1 MVIGN
6 SRMKPLEVCILA
18 AGLGTRMKS
27 DRPKALQS
35 LAGRPLLAH
44 QLDEIARLQ
53 PTRVHAVIGQGAD
66 MIRDAFSD
74 NDAIHWVLQEERLG
88 TGHAMM
94 QALPHVSDNANVLVI
109 LGDVPLI
116 SVETMQRLVQSEADL
131 TVLSV
136 LLEDPS
142 GYGRIVREESGQVL
156 RIVEQRDADD
166 REQAIKEINTGLMFT
181 SATRMSG
188 WLSRLNR
195 DNDQNEY
202 LLTDLVGLANDD
214 QQSVEA
220 LLADNP
226 LEVTGINSRQ
236 QLAAVERDLQERIA
250 SDLMSQGVQLADPER
265 IDVRGELKVGRDVFI
280 DVGCVFEGRCQIE
293 DGVSIGPYCV
303 IRDSFIG
310 QETVIKSH
318 TVLDGATVSSECSV
332 GPYARL
338 RPEAR
343 LEAGAAIGN
352 FVEVKK
358 SVVGAGSKASHLA
371 YLGDSTIGE
380 GVNIGAGTITCN
392 YDGVNKHQTHIGDG
406 VFVGSNTSLV
416 APVSV
421 EDGANIGAG
430 SVITTDVPSQSLA
443 IGRGRQ
449 RNIEG
454 WATRKKNG

>member
-1 MVIGN
+1 M
-6 SRMKPLEVCILA
+6 
-18 AGLGTRMKS
+18 
-27 DRPKALQS
+27 
-35 LAGRPLLAH
+35 
-44 QLDEIARLQ
+44 
-53 PTRVHAVIGQGAD
+53 
-66 MIRDAFSD
+66 
-74 NDAIHWVLQEERLG
+74 
-88 TGHAMM
+88 
-94 QALPHVSDNANVLVI
+94 
-109 LGDVPLI
+109 
-116 SVETMQRLVQSEADL
+116 
-131 TVLSV
+131 
-136 LLEDPS
+136 
-142 GYGRIVREESGQVL
+142 
-156 RIVEQRDADD
+156 
-166 REQAIKEINTGLMFT
+166 
-181 SATRMSG
+181 
-188 WLSRLNR
+188 
-195 DNDQNEY
+195 
-202 LLTDLVGLANDD
+202 
-214 QQSVEA
+214 
-220 LLADNP
+220 
-226 LEVTGINSRQ
+226 
-236 QLAAVERDLQERIA
+236 
-250 SDLMSQGVQLADPER
+250 
-265 IDVRGELKVGRDVFI
+265 
-280 DVGCVFEGRCQIE
+280 GCVFEGRCQIE

-303 IRDSFIG
+303 IRDSLIG

-318 TVLDGATVSSECSV
+318 SVLDGAIVSSECSV